1 MMQRGFK
8 KGILDI
14 SIQNENE
21 VLVQGE
27 KLAMAAINIIEIE
40 SDDDLVILD
49 EMEDI
54 APNFSFGIDS
64 GI

>member
-1 MMQRGFK
+1 
-8 KGILDI
+8 
-14 SIQNENE
+14 
-21 VLVQGE
+21 
-27 KLAMAAINIIEIE
+27 MAAIHIIEIE